1 MDITVA
7 FEPILRLLFP
17 RSRLLFVNARLDDWH
32 SAEACSIRT
41 IVSLTLRCFS
51 GVPSPCGASMII
63 FCWIVVGTIG
73 ASTLVALLCYRRSD
87 MTLSDVVEVL
97 EKHKAS
103 PAQRAPQA

>member
-1 MDITVA
+1 
-7 FEPILRLLFP
+7 
-17 RSRLLFVNARLDDWH
+17 
-32 SAEACSIRT
+32 
-41 IVSLTLRCFS
+41 
-51 GVPSPCGASMII
+51 MII

-97 EKHKAS
+97 EKHEAS